1 LTRAEALG
9 VEIHPGFAA
18 IELLYGGNGEV
29 VGIAT
34 RDMGIAP
41 DGRPKAGFTRRMEPI
56 RQIVL
61 LAEGVRGSL
70 SRQAVSRCRLDS
82 VSGPPH
88 LNYKNPTLSPFDKF
102 QPFKTYLLVRRTF
115 AGAKRLAYG
124 AGRDRSRLAACAEI
138 VLSWRCLLWLFSRI
152 CEFCSHKRHL

>member
-1 LTRAEALG
+1 MGNQGNFIGSLGGILSLLDARAEALG

-34 RDMGIAP
+34 RDMGIARN
-41 DGRPKAGFTRRMEPI
+41 GRPKAGFKRGMEPI

-70 SRQAVSRCRLDS
+70 SRQEVSRYRLDS
-82 VSGPPH
+82 ASGPLH
-88 LNYKNPTLSPFDKF
+88 LNYKTRHFPHSISFSLSRSICWCVGP
-102 QPFKTYLLVRRTF
+102 LLVPN
-115 AGAKRLAYG
+115 G
-124 AGRDRSRLAACAEI
+124 
-138 VLSWRCLLWLFSRI
+138 
-152 CEFCSHKRHL
+152 